1 MLNADHAL
9 RPLADKVAV
18 GLSGLCA
25 IHCLAL
31 PFAIALSPAIASL
44 AISDE
49 SFHLWMVAAVIPI
62 SFFAIGTGFRVHKR
76 ASVVLICV
84 VGLVFITGAAL
95 AGHEYLGENG
105 ERALTL
111 FGALMIAVSHF
122 LNYRYSPRAAHPEH
136 GSK

>member
-1 MLNADHAL
+1 MFNADHAL

-49 SFHLWMVAAVIPI
+49 SFHLWMVVAVVPI
-62 SFFAIGTGFRVHKR
+62 SVFAIGAGFRTHKR
-76 ASVVLICV
+76 ASVVLVCV
-84 VGLVFITGAAL
+84 IGLGLITAAAL
-95 AGHEYLGENG
+95 AGHAHLGAAG
-105 ERALTL
+105 ERAMTL
-111 FGALMIAVSHF
+111 VGALMIAVSHF
-122 LNYRYSPRAAHPEH
+122 LNYRYSPKVGDAEH
-136 GSK
+136 CSE